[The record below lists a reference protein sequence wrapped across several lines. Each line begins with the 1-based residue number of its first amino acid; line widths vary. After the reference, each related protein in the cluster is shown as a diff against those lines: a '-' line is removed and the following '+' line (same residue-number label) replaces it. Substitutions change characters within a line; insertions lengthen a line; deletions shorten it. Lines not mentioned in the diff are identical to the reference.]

1 MERLPFITLD
11 YLREGTRRQRWAYHN
26 LTDLGIVEILKD
38 YTPLLAGTVPLDI
51 DIATSDLDIICHW
64 QDAQEFTN
72 TLEKHWGER
81 PDFRVYQTALA
92 GHPTVLVRFR
102 QDDFELEIVG
112 QNRPSHEQE
121 AYRHMVREYEI
132 MQKMGPAFK
141 EQIRGLKRNGLKTE
155 PAFAK
160 LLGLNG
166 DPYRAVLD
174 YVV

>member
-1 MERLPFITLD
+1 
-11 YLREGTRRQRWAYHN
+11 
-26 LTDLGIVEILKD
+26 
-38 YTPLLAGTVPLDI
+38 
-51 DIATSDLDIICHW
+51 
-64 QDAQEFTN
+64 
-72 TLEKHWGER
+72 
-81 PDFRVYQTALA
+81 
-92 GHPTVLVRFR
+92 
-102 QDDFELEIVG
+102 
-112 QNRPSHEQE
+112 
-121 AYRHMVREYEI
+121 

>member
-81 PDFRVYQTALA
+81 PDFRVYQTALT
-92 GHPTVLVRFR
+92 GPPTSRKPIGTWCGNTKLCKKWA
-102 QDDFELEIVG
+102 Q
-112 QNRPSHEQE
+112 P
-121 AYRHMVREYEI
+121 
-132 MQKMGPAFK
+132 
-141 EQIRGLKRNGLKTE
+141 LKNKSG
-155 PAFAK
+155 
-160 LLGLNG
+160 
-166 DPYRAVLD
+166 V
-174 YVV
+174 